1 MKYVHYQF
9 DGQDQLGIRLEKGIL
24 PLQVLEK
31 TMPDG
36 IRLPRTAMELVRLEM
51 LHTSIEHLLNHH
63 WTDYAGEL
71 LAEDQVRWLP
81 CIPQP
86 GKVIC
91 IGLNYRKHAAET
103 NMPEPQTPVVF
114 SKFSDAVTAHLEEI
128 RIPAVTEQLDYE
140 AELCI
145 VIGKTA
151 ENVSREQALDYV
163 FGYCAAND
171 LSARDLQMRTS
182 QWLLGKTGA
191 GFAPLGPYLVT
202 ADEVGN
208 PNQLG
213 IRAYVNDRQV
223 QNSNT
228 SDMIF
233 HCDELIHYLSQHMTL
248 QPGDIILTG
257 TPEGVIMGLSEN
269 ERRWLSPGDVVTI
282 EIDRLGRLTN
292 TFVR

>member
-1 MKYVHYQF
+1 MKYVHYQVE
-9 DGQDQLGIRLEKGIL
+9 GQDQLGIQLEKGIL
-24 PLQVLEK
+24 PLHVLESAL
-31 TMPDG
+31 PDG
-36 IRLPRTAMELVRLEM
+36 IRLPHTAMELLETKM
-51 LHTSIEHLLNHH
+51 LHTSIEHLLHH
-63 WTDYAGEL
+63 HLSEYENSL
-71 LAEDQVRWLP
+71 LTEDQVQWLP
-81 CIPQP
+81 CIPHP
-86 GKVIC
+86 GKIIC

-103 NMPEPQTPVVF
+103 NMPEPETPVVF
-114 SKFSDAVTAHLEEI
+114 SKFSDSVTAHLADI
-128 RIPAVTEQLDYE
+128 RIPESAKQLDYE
-140 AELCI
+140 AELCM
-145 VIGKTA
+145 VIGQIA
-151 ENVSREQALDYV
+151 ENVSKENALDYV
-163 FGYCAAND
+163 FGYCTAND

-223 QNSNT
+223 QSSNT

-233 HCDELIHYLSQHMTL
+233 HCDELIHYLSRHMTL

-257 TPEGVIMGLSEN
+257 TPEGVIMGLPESE
-269 ERRWLSPGDVVTI
+269 RQWLEAGDQVTI